1 MRALCRAH
9 GDDVKLRDICHSR
22 SGDKGTIANVSLIV
36 FDSRHYSHIVQ
47 HVTAARVKAHF
58 AGLATG
64 DVWRYELPLIGALN
78 FVVHGIAGGGV
89 TRTLALDAH
98 GKSLSS
104 ALLELEIDDC
114 PFAPAASNYR
124 TNDLTN

>member
-1 MRALCRAH
+1 M
-9 GDDVKLRDICHSR
+9 KLRDICHSR

-36 FDSRHYSHIVQ
+36 FDPRHYSVIVQ
-47 HVTAARVKAHF
+47 HVTASRVKAHF
-58 AGLATG
+58 ADLATG
-64 DVWRYELPLIGALN
+64 DVVRYELPRIGALN

-104 ALLELEIDDC
+104 ALLELEIEE
-114 PFAPAASNYR
+114 
-124 TNDLTN
+124 